1 MPWYG
6 TSDLTPHSYDC
17 SYCGKGVGGRQ
28 GYRFPSDGIRARR
41 IYICPFC
48 DSPTYVSGSWQS
60 PGAPYGNSVEHLP
73 QEIENLYEEAR
84 QCMSVRSYT
93 SAVLS
98 CRKLLMHIAVE
109 KEATKGKSFIYYVKY
124 LSDNGYVPPNGK
136 GWVDLIRK
144 KGNEANHEINLMSKD
159 DAEQLISFLEMLL
172 KFIYE
177 FPAKV
182 PEETVKTE

>member
-1 MPWYG
+1 M
-6 TSDLTPHSYDC
+6 SDLANR
-17 SYCGKGVGGRQ
+17 K
-28 GYRFPSDGIRARR
+28 

-48 DSPTYVSGSWQS
+48 GGPTYISKDGQFPEV
-60 PGAPYGNSVEHLP
+60 PYGNPVEHLP
-73 QEIENLYEEAR
+73 EETGKLYEEAR
-84 QCMSVRSYT
+84 QCVSVRSYT

-109 KEATKGKSFIYYVKY
+109 RDAERGKSFLYYVEY

-144 KGNEANHEINLMSKD
+144 KGNEANHEISLMSQA

-182 PEETVKTE
+182 PEETAKTE